1 MQDRGKSPRTGWTDV
16 TKNGQE
22 WTARAPREIAIAR
35 YPDAQETCIHG
46 LIDLFMYAD
55 YFARM
60 HATAS
65 PSATPHPAGAHDQPF
80 LRTFC
85 WQPGFPSATRE
96 APSNQHSEADVPP
109 AVVIIPAYRLGPP
122 EGGHSAE
129 TIEWVQRMH
138 ARGAVAA
145 AVCGGV
151 FLLAETG
158 LLHGRPATTH
168 WVFAA
173 ELRRRH
179 PGIRVQS
186 ERLVLDDGDVVTA
199 GGVLAWADMGLTL
212 VERLLGRAVMCATAR
227 FMLMDP
233 PRREQRYYG
242 DFSPPRRHGDDAI
255 TSAQRWLDANAATS
269 SSVASL
275 AERAGLGARTFLRR
289 FVKATGMKPSEYQ
302 QRLRIARG
310 RELLECTRRTV
321 DEIALATGYEDPR
334 GFRRTFKRVV
344 GLSPTEYR
352 RRFHAPAVPSAAD
365 RADHRAA
372 LRCDE

>member
-1 MQDRGKSPRTGWTDV
+1 M

-65 PSATPHPAGAHDQPF
+65 PSATPHPAGVHDQPF
-80 LRTFC
+80 LRSIC
-85 WQPGFPSATRE
+85 WQPGFPGTARD
-96 APSNQHSEADVPP
+96 APADVQSEGDVPP

-122 EGGHSAE
+122 EVGHSAE

-138 ARGAVAA
+138 ARGAVVA

-158 LLHGRPATTH
+158 LLQGRPATTH

-233 PRREQRYYG
+233 PGREQRYYG
-242 DFSPPRRHGDDAI
+242 DFSPPRRHGDDVI
-255 TSAQRWLDANAATS
+255 MSTQRWLDANVAST

-275 AERAGLGARTFLRR
+275 AERAGLGTRTFLRR

-310 RELLECTRRTV
+310 REMLEGTRWTV
-321 DEIALATGYEDPR
+321 DQVALATGYEDPR

-352 RRFHAPAVPSAAD
+352 RRFCATAGQSAAD
-365 RADHRAA
+365 QVDHRAT
-372 LRCDE
+372 LRFDE